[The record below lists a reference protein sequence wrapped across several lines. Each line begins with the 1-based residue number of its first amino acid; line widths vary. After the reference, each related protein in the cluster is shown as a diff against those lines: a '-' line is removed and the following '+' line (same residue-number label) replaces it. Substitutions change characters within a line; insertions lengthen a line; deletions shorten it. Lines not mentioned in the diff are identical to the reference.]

1 MAKFV
6 ARRMIYLIPT
16 LVGISLIIFVL
27 MRVVPGDVAA
37 IMLGDYAN
45 PRDVRELNE
54 TLGLDKP
61 VIVQYMDWMWG
72 LVRGNPGVSL
82 YNGKPVLDELL
93 RAVPVSLELAILGV
107 LFSIALGMP
116 LGLIS
121 AVKHD
126 TGADQLSRLV
136 SVLGI
141 SIPNFWLAIL
151 MLTFLALWFNWNPP
165 VYYKSLF
172 DSPIE
177 NLQQMLIPMVTLG
190 MFQMALVARMTRS
203 SLLEVLRQDYIRTAR
218 SKGLSEQM
226 VIYRHALKNALIP
239 VVTVVGLNFGVL
251 LGGIVVIEQIT
262 GVPGVGRLT
271 LHAIDRRDFAQI
283 QINVLFF
290 GAVYAFSNLVVD
302 IIYGYLDPR
311 IRQS

>member
-16 LVGISLIIFVL
+16 LIGISLIIFVL

-72 LVRGNPGVSL
+72 LLRGNPGVSL

-172 DSPIE
+172 ESPLE

>member
-6 ARRMIYLIPT
+6 ARRLIYLIPT
-16 LVGISLIIFVL
+16 LIGISLIIFVL

-72 LVRGNPGVSL
+72 LLRGNPGVSL

-136 SVLGI
+136 AVLGI

-172 DSPIE
+172 ESPLE

>member
-45 PRDVRELNE
+45 PRDVKELTE

-61 VIVQYMDWMWG
+61 VIVQYVDWMWG

-93 RAVPVSLELAILGV
+93 RAVPVSFELAILGV
-107 LFSIALGMP
+107 VFSIIVGMP

-172 DSPIE
+172 DSPLE

-290 GAVYAFSNLVVD
+290 GAVYAFSNLAVD

-311 IRQS
+311 IRQ

>member
-1 MAKFV
+1 
-6 ARRMIYLIPT
+6 MIYLIPT
-16 LVGISLIIFVL
+16 LIGISLIIFVL

-45 PRDVRELNE
+45 PRDVKELTE

-61 VIVQYMDWMWG
+61 VIVQYVDWMWG
-72 LVRGNPGVSL
+72 LLRGNPGVSL

-93 RAVPVSLELAILGV
+93 RAVPVSFELAILGV

-172 DSPIE
+172 ESPLE

>member
-16 LVGISLIIFVL
+16 LIGISLIIFVL

-61 VIVQYMDWMWG
+61 VIVQYVDWMWG
-72 LVRGNPGVSL
+72 LIRGNPGVSL

-107 LFSIALGMP
+107 VFSIIVGMP

-165 VYYKSLF
+165 VYYRSLF
-172 DSPIE
+172 DSPLE
-177 NLQQMLIPMVTLG
+177 NLQQMLIPMITLG

-290 GAVYAFSNLVVD
+290 GAVYAFSNLAVD

-311 IRQS
+311 IRQA

>member
-16 LVGISLIIFVL
+16 LIGISLIIFVL

-61 VIVQYMDWMWG
+61 VIVQYVDWMWG
-72 LVRGNPGVSL
+72 LIRGNPGVSL

-107 LFSIALGMP
+107 VFSIIVGMP

-165 VYYKSLF
+165 VYYRSLF
-172 DSPIE
+172 DSPLE
-177 NLQQMLIPMVTLG
+177 NLQQMLIPMITLG

-290 GAVYAFSNLVVD
+290 GAVYAFSNLAVD

-311 IRQS
+311 IRQ

>member
-1 MAKFV
+1 MASFV
-6 ARRMIYLIPT
+6 ARRLVYLIPT
-16 LVGISLIIFVL
+16 LFGISLIIFVL
-27 MRVVPGDVAA
+27 MRIIPGDVAA

-54 TLGLDKP
+54 TLGLNKP
-61 VIVQYMDWMWG
+61 IIVQYMDWMIG
-72 LVRGNPGVSL
+72 VLRGNPGVSI

-93 RAVPVSLELAILGV
+93 RAIPVSAELAVLGV

-116 LGLIS
+116 LGLLS

-126 TGADQLSRLV
+126 TGADQASRLV

-165 VYYKSLF
+165 VYYKSF
-172 DSPIE
+172 FESPVE

-218 SKGLSEQM
+218 SKGLNEQM
-226 VIYRHALKNALIP
+226 VISRHALKNAMIP
-239 VVTVVGLNFGVL
+239 VVTIVGLNFGVL

-290 GAVYAFSNLVVD
+290 GAVYAFSNLAVD
-302 IIYGYLDPR
+302 IIYGFLDPR

>member
-6 ARRMIYLIPT
+6 ARRLIYLIPT
-16 LVGISLIIFVL
+16 LIGISLIIFVL

-72 LVRGNPGVSL
+72 LLRGNPGVSL

-172 DSPIE
+172 ESPLE

>member
-16 LVGISLIIFVL
+16 LIGISLIIFVL

-61 VIVQYMDWMWG
+61 VIVQYVDWMWG
-72 LVRGNPGVSL
+72 LIRGNPGVSL

-107 LFSIALGMP
+107 VFSIIVGMP

-172 DSPIE
+172 DSPLE
-177 NLQQMLIPMVTLG
+177 NLQQMLIPMITLG

-290 GAVYAFSNLVVD
+290 GAVYAFSNLAVD

-311 IRQS
+311 IRQ

>member
-6 ARRMIYLIPT
+6 ARRLIYLIPT
-16 LVGISLIIFVL
+16 LIGISLIIFVL
-27 MRVVPGDVAA
+27 MRIIPGDVAA

-45 PRDVRELNE
+45 PRDVRELTE

-61 VIVQYMDWMWG
+61 IIVQYMDWMFG
-72 LVRGNPGVSL
+72 LLQGNPGVSI

-93 RAVPVSLELAILGV
+93 RAIPVSAELAVLGV

-116 LGLIS
+116 LGLLS

-126 TGADQLSRLV
+126 TGADQVSRLV

-165 VYYKSLF
+165 VYYRSF
-172 DSPIE
+172 FESPVE
-177 NLQQMLIPMVTLG
+177 NLQQMLIPMITLG
-190 MFQMALVARMTRS
+190 LFQMALVARMTRS

-226 VIYRHALKNALIP
+226 VITRHALKNAMIP
-239 VVTVVGLNFGVL
+239 VVTIVGLNFGVL

-271 LHAIDRRDFAQI
+271 LQAIDRRDFAQI

-290 GAVYAFSNLVVD
+290 GAVYAFSNLAVD

-311 IRQS
+311 IRQA

>member
-6 ARRMIYLIPT
+6 ARRLIYLIPT

-72 LVRGNPGVSL
+72 LLRGNPGVSL

-172 DSPIE
+172 ESPIE

>member
-1 MAKFV
+1 MATFI
-6 ARRMIYLIPT
+6 ARRLIYLIPT
-16 LVGISLIIFVL
+16 LIGISIIIFVL
-27 MRVVPGDVAA
+27 LRIIPGDVAA

-45 PRDVRELNE
+45 PRDVKELTE

-72 LVRGNPGVSL
+72 LLRGNPGVSL

-172 DSPIE
+172 ESPLE

>member
-1 MAKFV
+1 MATFI
-6 ARRMIYLIPT
+6 ARRLIYLIPT
-16 LVGISLIIFVL
+16 LIGISIIIFVL
-27 MRVVPGDVAA
+27 LRIIPGDVAA

-45 PRDVRELNE
+45 PRDVKELSE

-61 VIVQYMDWMWG
+61 VIVQYVDWMWG
-72 LVRGNPGVSL
+72 LIRGNPGVSL

-107 LFSIALGMP
+107 VFSIIVGMP

-165 VYYKSLF
+165 VYYRSLF
-172 DSPIE
+172 DSPLE
-177 NLQQMLIPMVTLG
+177 NLQQMLIPMITLG

-290 GAVYAFSNLVVD
+290 GAVYAFSNLAVD

-311 IRQS
+311 IRQ

>member
-16 LVGISLIIFVL
+16 LIGISLIIFVL

-61 VIVQYMDWMWG
+61 VIVQYVDWMWG
-72 LVRGNPGVSL
+72 LIRGNPGVSL

-107 LFSIALGMP
+107 VFSIILGMP

-126 TGADQLSRLV
+126 TGADQVSRLV

-165 VYYKSLF
+165 VYYKSFF
-172 DSPIE
+172 DSPLE
-177 NLQQMLIPMVTLG
+177 NLQQMLIPMITLG

-290 GAVYAFSNLVVD
+290 GAVYAFSNLAVD

-311 IRQS
+311 IRQA

>member
-1 MAKFV
+1 MATFI
-6 ARRMIYLIPT
+6 ARRLIYLIPT
-16 LVGISLIIFVL
+16 LIGISIIIFVL
-27 MRVVPGDVAA
+27 LRIIPGDVAA

-45 PRDVRELNE
+45 PRDVKELTE

-61 VIVQYMDWMWG
+61 VIVQYVDWMWG
-72 LVRGNPGVSL
+72 LIRGNPGVSL

-107 LFSIALGMP
+107 VFSIIVGMP

-172 DSPIE
+172 DSPLE
-177 NLQQMLIPMVTLG
+177 NLQQMLIPMITLG

-290 GAVYAFSNLVVD
+290 GAVYAFSNLAVD

-311 IRQS
+311 IRQK